1 MRQIIL
7 LFYLYTN
14 NIINIIIIPNTE
26 YIFKLFVGNTKEKYT
41 NKIDNLYY
49 KMSWI
54 EREEKILQIQ
64 QNYLREPMDTI
75 RCYFLYIN
83 LNSYIEKI
91 TSEQITILYQ
101 NGEPSNGQNTSKIGI
116 IPKEQVL
123 HIIQQKRLCNNNST
137 NNNTKYVFKDSWMY
151 LVDLE
156 PENLQNYSKSENFQE
171 ISKQFFQVLPPIED
185 IRIPPSIFIFHDIN
199 ALYFLFQEVP
209 PKENVQPK
217 SILKITDSIHPE
229 LGVVQNKKKKV
240 TIKLHND
247 HKNAKKTRRN
257 LHEN

>member
-1 MRQIIL
+1 
-7 LFYLYTN
+7 
-14 NIINIIIIPNTE
+14 
-26 YIFKLFVGNTKEKYT
+26 
-41 NKIDNLYY
+41 
-49 KMSWI
+49 MSWI

-64 QNYLREPMDTI
+64 QNYIREPMDTI

-91 TSEQITILYQ
+91 TSEQIKISYQ
-101 NGEPSNGQNTSKIGI
+101 NGEPVENTSSDTSKIGI

-123 HIIQQKRLCNNNST
+123 HFIQQKRFCN
-137 NNNTKYVFKDSWMY
+137 NNNTKYIFKDSWMY

-156 PENLQNYSKSENFQE
+156 PENLQNYSKSDNFKD

-185 IRIPPSIFIFHDIN
+185 IRIPYSIFIFHDIN

-217 SILKITDSIHPE
+217 SILKIADSSIHPE
-229 LGVVQNKKKKV
+229 SVQNKKKKV
-240 TIKLHND
+240 TIKLQND
-247 HKNAKKTRRN
+247 KNSKYKKTRRN
-257 LHEN
+257 LHDN

>member
-1 MRQIIL
+1 
-7 LFYLYTN
+7 
-14 NIINIIIIPNTE
+14 
-26 YIFKLFVGNTKEKYT
+26 
-41 NKIDNLYY
+41 
-49 KMSWI
+49 MSWI

-64 QNYLREPMDTI
+64 QNYIREPMDTI

-91 TSEQITILYQ
+91 TSEQIKISYQ
-101 NGEPSNGQNTSKIGI
+101 NGEPVENTSSDTSKIGI

-123 HIIQQKRLCNNNST
+123 HFIQQKRFCN
-137 NNNTKYVFKDSWMY
+137 NNNTKYIFKDSWMY

-156 PENLQNYSKSENFQE
+156 PENLQNYSKSDNFKD

-217 SILKITDSIHPE
+217 SILKIADSSIHPE
-229 LGVVQNKKKKV
+229 SVQNKKKKV
-240 TIKLHND
+240 TIKLQND
-247 HKNAKKTRRN
+247 KNSKYKKTRRN
-257 LHEN
+257 LHDN

>member
-1 MRQIIL
+1 
-7 LFYLYTN
+7 
-14 NIINIIIIPNTE
+14 
-26 YIFKLFVGNTKEKYT
+26 
-41 NKIDNLYY
+41 
-49 KMSWI
+49 MSWI

-91 TSEQITILYQ
+91 TSEQIAISYQ

-137 NNNTKYVFKDSWMY
+137 NNNTNNTKYVFKDSWMY

-199 ALYFLFQEVP
+199 AVYFLFQEVP
-209 PKENVQPK
+209 PKETVQPK
-217 SILKITDSIHPE
+217 SILKIIDPMQSPRPE
-229 LGVVQNKKKKV
+229 LATPDLNNNTLHKKKKV

-247 HKNAKKTRRN
+247 HKNAKYKKTRRN

>member
-1 MRQIIL
+1 
-7 LFYLYTN
+7 
-14 NIINIIIIPNTE
+14 
-26 YIFKLFVGNTKEKYT
+26 
-41 NKIDNLYY
+41 
-49 KMSWI
+49 MSWI

-91 TSEQITILYQ
+91 TSEQIAISYQ

-137 NNNTKYVFKDSWMY
+137 NNNNTKYVFKDSWMY

-209 PKENVQPK
+209 PKENIQPK
-217 SILKITDSIHPE
+217 SILKIIDPTQPSRSE
-229 LGVVQNKKKKV
+229 LADLNNTQNKKKKV

-247 HKNAKKTRRN
+247 HKNAKYKKTRRN
-257 LHEN
+257 LHDN

>member
-1 MRQIIL
+1 
-7 LFYLYTN
+7 
-14 NIINIIIIPNTE
+14 
-26 YIFKLFVGNTKEKYT
+26 
-41 NKIDNLYY
+41 
-49 KMSWI
+49 MSWI

-64 QNYLREPMDTI
+64 QNYLREPMDSI

-91 TSEQITILYQ
+91 TSEQITISYQ
-101 NGEPSNGQNTSKIGI
+101 HGEPSNGQNTSKIGI

-123 HIIQQKRLCNNNST
+123 HFIQQKRLSNR
-137 NNNTKYVFKDSWMY
+137 NNTKYVFKDSWMY

-156 PENLQNYSKSENFQE
+156 PENLQNYSKCENFQE
-171 ISKQFFQVLPPIED
+171 ISKQFFQVLPPIQD

-209 PKENVQPK
+209 PKEIVQPK
-217 SILKITDSIHPE
+217 SILKIIDPMQPTSYESSAAPTDNNTLH
-229 LGVVQNKKKKV
+229 KKKKV

-247 HKNAKKTRRN
+247 HKNAKYKKTRRN

>member
-1 MRQIIL
+1 
-7 LFYLYTN
+7 
-14 NIINIIIIPNTE
+14 
-26 YIFKLFVGNTKEKYT
+26 
-41 NKIDNLYY
+41 
-49 KMSWI
+49 MSWI

-91 TSEQITILYQ
+91 TSEQITISYHQ
-101 NGEPSNGQNTSKIGI
+101 NGEPAENTSSDTSKIGI

-123 HIIQQKRLCNNNST
+123 HFIQQKRFCN
-137 NNNTKYVFKDSWMY
+137 NNNTKYIFKDSWMY

-156 PENLQNYSKSENFQE
+156 PENLQNYSKSDNFKD

-217 SILKITDSIHPE
+217 SILKIADSSIHPE
-229 LGVVQNKKKKV
+229 SVQNKKKKV
-240 TIKLHND
+240 TIKLQND
-247 HKNAKKTRRN
+247 KNSKYKKTRRN
-257 LHEN
+257 LHDN

>member
-1 MRQIIL
+1 
-7 LFYLYTN
+7 
-14 NIINIIIIPNTE
+14 
-26 YIFKLFVGNTKEKYT
+26 
-41 NKIDNLYY
+41 
-49 KMSWI
+49 MSWI

-64 QNYLREPMDTI
+64 QNYIREPMDTI

-91 TSEQITILYQ
+91 TSEQIKISYQ
-101 NGEPSNGQNTSKIGI
+101 NGEPVENTSSDTSKIGI

-123 HIIQQKRLCNNNST
+123 HFIQQKRFCN
-137 NNNTKYVFKDSWMY
+137 NNNTKYIFKDSWMY

-156 PENLQNYSKSENFQE
+156 PENLQNYSKSDNFKD

-217 SILKITDSIHPE
+217 SILKIADSSIHPE
-229 LGVVQNKKKKV
+229 SVQNKKKKV
-240 TIKLHND
+240 TIKLQND
-247 HKNAKKTRRN
+247 KNSKYKKTRRN
-257 LHEN
+257 LHHN

>member
-1 MRQIIL
+1 
-7 LFYLYTN
+7 
-14 NIINIIIIPNTE
+14 
-26 YIFKLFVGNTKEKYT
+26 
-41 NKIDNLYY
+41 
-49 KMSWI
+49 MSWI

-91 TSEQITILYQ
+91 TSEQITISYQ
-101 NGEPSNGQNTSKIGI
+101 HGEPSNENTENASKNGI

-123 HIIQQKRLCNNNST
+123 HFIQQKRLSN

-156 PENLQNYSKSENFQE
+156 PENLQNYSKCENFQE

-209 PKENVQPK
+209 PKEIVKPK
-217 SILKITDSIHPE
+217 SILKIIDSAQPTQSETSAVPTDLNNNNTLH
-229 LGVVQNKKKKV
+229 KKKKV
-240 TIKLHND
+240 TIKLQND
-247 HKNAKKTRRN
+247 HKNAKYKKTRRN

>member
-1 MRQIIL
+1 
-7 LFYLYTN
+7 
-14 NIINIIIIPNTE
+14 
-26 YIFKLFVGNTKEKYT
+26 
-41 NKIDNLYY
+41 
-49 KMSWI
+49 MSWI

-64 QNYLREPMDTI
+64 QNYIREPMDTI

-91 TSEQITILYQ
+91 TSEQITISYQ

-123 HIIQQKRLCNNNST
+123 HFIQQKRLCNITNNNN

-185 IRIPPSIFIFHDIN
+185 IRIPPSIFIFHEIN
-199 ALYFLFQEVP
+199 ALYFLFQEVH
-209 PKENVQPK
+209 PKETVQPK
-217 SILKITDSIHPE
+217 SILKIIDPMQPSLSELADSNNTLH
-229 LGVVQNKKKKV
+229 KKKKV
-240 TIKLHND
+240 TIKLQND
-247 HKNAKKTRRN
+247 HKNAKYKKTRRN
-257 LHEN
+257 LHDN

>member
-1 MRQIIL
+1 
-7 LFYLYTN
+7 
-14 NIINIIIIPNTE
+14 
-26 YIFKLFVGNTKEKYT
+26 
-41 NKIDNLYY
+41 
-49 KMSWI
+49 MSWI

-91 TSEQITILYQ
+91 TSEQITISYQ
-101 NGEPSNGQNTSKIGI
+101 NGEPTENTSSDTSKIGI

-123 HIIQQKRLCNNNST
+123 HFIQQKRFCT
-137 NNNTKYVFKDSWMY
+137 NNNTKYIFKDSWMY

-156 PENLQNYSKSENFQE
+156 PENLQNYSKSDNFKD

-217 SILKITDSIHPE
+217 SILKIADSIHTE

-247 HKNAKKTRRN
+247 HKNAKYKKTRRN
-257 LHEN
+257 LHDN

>member
-1 MRQIIL
+1 
-7 LFYLYTN
+7 
-14 NIINIIIIPNTE
+14 
-26 YIFKLFVGNTKEKYT
+26 
-41 NKIDNLYY
+41 
-49 KMSWI
+49 MSWI

-91 TSEQITILYQ
+91 TSEQITISYQ
-101 NGEPSNGQNTSKIGI
+101 NGEPTENTSSDTSKIGI

-137 NNNTKYVFKDSWMY
+137 NNNNNTKYVFKDSWMY

-209 PKENVQPK
+209 PKENIQPK
-217 SILKITDSIHPE
+217 SILKIIDPMQSSLSELADSNNT
-229 LGVVQNKKKKV
+229 QNKKKKV

-247 HKNAKKTRRN
+247 HKNAKYKKTRRN
-257 LHEN
+257 LHDN

>member
-1 MRQIIL
+1 
-7 LFYLYTN
+7 
-14 NIINIIIIPNTE
+14 
-26 YIFKLFVGNTKEKYT
+26 
-41 NKIDNLYY
+41 
-49 KMSWI
+49 MSWI

-91 TSEQITILYQ
+91 TSEQIAISYQ
-101 NGEPSNGQNTSKIGI
+101 NGEPSNCQNTSKIGI

-123 HIIQQKRLCNNNST
+123 HFIQQKRLCNNNST
-137 NNNTKYVFKDSWMY
+137 NNNNTKYVFKDSWMY

-209 PKENVQPK
+209 PKETVQPK
-217 SILKITDSIHPE
+217 SILKIIDPTQPSRSE
-229 LGVVQNKKKKV
+229 LADLNNTQNKKKKV

-247 HKNAKKTRRN
+247 HKNAKYKKTRRN
-257 LHEN
+257 LHDN

>member
-1 MRQIIL
+1 
-7 LFYLYTN
+7 
-14 NIINIIIIPNTE
+14 
-26 YIFKLFVGNTKEKYT
+26 
-41 NKIDNLYY
+41 
-49 KMSWI
+49 MSWI

-91 TSEQITILYQ
+91 TSEQITISYHQ
-101 NGEPSNGQNTSKIGI
+101 NGEPAENTSSDTSKIGI

-123 HIIQQKRLCNNNST
+123 HFIQQKRLCNNN
-137 NNNTKYVFKDSWMY
+137 NTKYIFKDSWMY

-156 PENLQNYSKSENFQE
+156 PENLQNYSKSDNFKE
-171 ISKQFFQVLPPIED
+171 ISKHFFQVLPPIED

-217 SILKITDSIHPE
+217 SILKIADSSIHPE
-229 LGVVQNKKKKV
+229 SVQNKKKKV
-240 TIKLHND
+240 TIKLQND
-247 HKNAKKTRRN
+247 KNSKYKKTRRN
-257 LHEN
+257 LHDN

>member
-1 MRQIIL
+1 
-7 LFYLYTN
+7 
-14 NIINIIIIPNTE
+14 
-26 YIFKLFVGNTKEKYT
+26 
-41 NKIDNLYY
+41 
-49 KMSWI
+49 MSWI

-91 TSEQITILYQ
+91 TSEQITISYHQ
-101 NGEPSNGQNTSKIGI
+101 NGEPAENTSSDTSKIGI

-123 HIIQQKRLCNNNST
+123 HFIQQKRLCNNNNNN
-137 NNNTKYVFKDSWMY
+137 NNNTKYIFKDSWMY

-156 PENLQNYSKSENFQE
+156 PENLQNYSKSDNFKE
-171 ISKQFFQVLPPIED
+171 ISKHFFQVLPSIED

-209 PKENVQPK
+209 PKENVKPK
-217 SILKITDSIHPE
+217 SILKITDSILPE

-247 HKNAKKTRRN
+247 HKNAKYKKTRRN
-257 LHEN
+257 LHDN

>member
-1 MRQIIL
+1 
-7 LFYLYTN
+7 
-14 NIINIIIIPNTE
+14 
-26 YIFKLFVGNTKEKYT
+26 
-41 NKIDNLYY
+41 
-49 KMSWI
+49 MSWI

-91 TSEQITILYQ
+91 TSEQIAISYQ

-137 NNNTKYVFKDSWMY
+137 NNNNNTKYVFKDSWMY

-209 PKENVQPK
+209 PKENIQPK
-217 SILKITDSIHPE
+217 SILKIIDPMQSSLSELADSNNT
-229 LGVVQNKKKKV
+229 QNKKKKV

-247 HKNAKKTRRN
+247 HKNAKYKKTRRN
-257 LHEN
+257 LHDN